1 VVDDRARIQTNDD
14 PPDSKRHRLE
24 LHRFEVEH
32 IDLLA
37 GHRGVVYLHQRDRW
51 RPDRPA
57 LAHHA
62 WLFAEMR

>member
-1 VVDDRARIQTNDD
+1 
-14 PPDSKRHRLE
+14 LE

-32 IDLLA
+32 IDPLA

-62 WLFAEMR
+62 WLFAEIR